1 MPEDRVQRRLAANM
15 AADLVGYSSL
25 MQRAE
30 EATYANFEQ
39 FKREPVEP
47 SLSRNGGRLIKTTGD
62 GALAE
67 FASPLDAVRSA
78 MEIQGSDDQRRAPWI
93 AFRDS
98 CGECESG
105 R

>member
-1 MPEDRVQRRLAANM
+1 MRISSSSSGSRSSPACHAM
-15 AADLVGYSSL
+15 VGDC
-25 MQRAE
+25 
-30 EATYANFEQ
+30 
-39 FKREPVEP
+39 
-47 SLSRNGGRLIKTTGD
+47 KTTCD

-78 MEIQGSDDQRRAPWI
+78 MEIQGSDDQRRAPLI

-98 CGECESG
+98 CGECESV

>member
-1 MPEDRVQRRLAANM
+1 M

-62 GALAE
+62 GALAVLWMLSE
-67 FASPLDAVRSA
+67 AQWRYKEA
-78 MEIQGSDDQRRAPWI
+78 MINAGLP
-93 AFRDS
+93 
-98 CGECESG
+98 
-105 R
+105 